1 MERLK
6 PCPLTLLEHDMGIET
21 NTALIE
27 TANQASEGQLS
38 GHIKAQYPPSTTTD
52 FLFARPSFLYAF
64 SRLLDLGA
72 LLDVYNESPTPELA
86 DWFALRNDWR
96 VVGEDLR
103 AAYKTAIEQAIKE
116 QLDKI
121 ESDDALREHIK
132 LHFAR

>member
-1 MERLK
+1 ME
-6 PCPLTLLEHDMGIET
+6 IET

-27 TANQASEGQLS
+27 TANQASEGQLL
-38 GHIKAQYPPSTTTD
+38 GHITAQPAPSTTTD

-72 LLDVYNESPTPELA
+72 LLDVYNEQPTPELA
-86 DWFALRNDWR
+86 DWLGLRNDWR
-96 VVGEDLR
+96 VIGEDLR
-103 AAYKTAIEQAIKE
+103 AVYKTAIEQAIKE
-116 QLDKI
+116 QLGKI